1 MEQKKMNINQWAEED
16 RPREK
21 MMQKGAAA
29 LTNAELLAIL
39 IGSGSSDESAVDL
52 MRRLL
57 VDCGNSLKALG
68 RLSLQDMT
76 GDVLVGETDLHQ
88 GKRVKRYKGLGEAKA
103 ITILAACEL
112 GKRRMAEESKER
124 VQIRSS
130 VDLYNYFL
138 PFMQDLA
145 HEECYALFMNQ
156 AHKVVGDMMVSSGGL
171 TSAVVDIRMVLREA
185 VLRQATT
192 IALCHNHPSGN
203 ARPSGEDDR
212 LTEKLQNACSV
223 FDIRLLDHIILTD
236 GNFYSYREE
245 GKLI

>member
-1 MEQKKMNINQWAEED
+1 MVQKKMNMNQWAEED

-57 VDCGNSLKALG
+57 ADCGNSLKVLG
-68 RLSLQDMT
+68 RLSLQDMM
-76 GDVLVGETDLHQ
+76 GDVSVNQTNSPH
-88 GKRVKRYKGLGEAKA
+88 GKRIKKYKGLGEAKA

-112 GKRRMAEESKER
+112 GKRRMAEEGKER
-124 VQIRSS
+124 VQICSS
-130 VDLYNYFL
+130 VDLYKYFL
-138 PFMQDLA
+138 PLMQDLG
-145 HEECYALFMNQ
+145 HEECYVLFMNQ
-156 AHKVVGDMMVSSGGL
+156 AHKVVGDMKVSSGGL
-171 TSAVVDIRMVLREA
+171 TCAVVDIRMVLREA

-223 FDIRLLDHIILTD
+223 FDIQLLDHIILTD